1 MWLKEHSEHHS
12 YTLRPHADPQFL
24 YFPIWLQ
31 SLKEVPLWKSE
42 LPVSPRARKLIW
54 GGVKLLTRVQVR
66 VGAHPNPNLTLTL
79 T

>member
-66 VGAHPNPNLTLTL
+66 VRVSVSVSVRVSKG
-79 T
+79 

>member
-66 VGAHPNPNLTLTL
+66 VRANPNPNLTLT
-79 T
+79 

>member
-31 SLKEVPLWKSE
+31 SLKEVPL
-42 LPVSPRARKLIW
+42 P
-54 GGVKLLTRVQVR
+54 
-66 VGAHPNPNLTLTL
+66 
-79 T
+79 